1 MAPKQAIH
9 PFVMERN
16 TLIKFD
22 QVLIK
27 SLIIGF
33 IKKGKS

>member
-1 MAPKQAIH
+1 
-9 PFVMERN
+9 MERN

>member
-9 PFVMERN
+9 EFVMERN

-22 QVLIK
+22 QALIK

-33 IKKGKS
+33 IKKGKA